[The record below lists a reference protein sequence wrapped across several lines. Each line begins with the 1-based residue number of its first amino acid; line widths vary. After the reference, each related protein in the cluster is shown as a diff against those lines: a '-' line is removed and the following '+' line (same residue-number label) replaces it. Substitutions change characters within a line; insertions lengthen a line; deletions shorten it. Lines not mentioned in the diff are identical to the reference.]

1 MVTRDERRALLF
13 LLGTAALGAGVKAV
27 RAGADAAPGAAL
39 IAGGLAEGNI
49 AAQESSAARA
59 LAMARPLEP
68 GEHVDLDHADAAEI
82 ERLPRI
88 GPQLARRIVDE
99 RASGGPFGSLEGL
112 SRVHGVGP
120 AMLLKGLERQ
130 VTFAGVP
137 AARVAARRVGD
148 SLDRQDPQGAQG
160 RARPARPRL
169 QGRAAPP
176 GLPQGMGPAIAT
188 MPPPPPPERPLGG
201 FAFGVR
207 ERRPRSYRSPVM
219 TTLACPAPPISLNE
233 ASAADLTCLPGIGPA
248 LAARI
253 VTWRTGHG
261 RFAEVKDLER
271 VPGIGEVRVQR
282 LRPYVRAP

>member
-1 MVTRDERRALLF
+1 MFTRDERRALLF
-13 LLGTAALGAGVKAV
+13 LFGAAALGAGVKAV

-68 GEHVDLDHADAAEI
+68 GEHVDLDHADAAQI

-120 AMLLKGLERQ
+120 TILKGLERQ
-130 VTFAGVP
+130 VTFSGAP
-137 AARVAARRVGD
+137 AAAAAARGVGD
-148 SLDRQDPQGAQG
+148 SLDSQDPQGAQG

-176 GLPQGMGPAIAT
+176 GLPQGIGPAIAT

-201 FAFGVR
+201 FAIGVR
-207 ERRPRSYRSPVM
+207 ERRARSYRSPVV
-219 TTLACPAPPISLNE
+219 TALVCPAPPISLNE
-233 ASAADLTCLPGIGPA
+233 ASAADLACLPGIGPA

-261 RFAEVKDLER
+261 RFAEVKDLEQ
-271 VPGIGEVRVQR
+271 VPGIGASRVQR
-282 LRPYVRAP
+282 LLPYVRAP

>member
-1 MVTRDERRALLF
+1 MFTRDERRALLF
-13 LLGTAALGAGVKAV
+13 LFGAAALGAGVKAV

-120 AMLLKGLERQ
+120 TIAKGLERQ
-130 VTFAGVP
+130 VTFSGVLAA
-137 AARVAARRVGD
+137 AARGVGD
-148 SLDRQDPQGAQG
+148 SLDPQDPQGAQG
-160 RARPARPRL
+160 RARPATPRL

-188 MPPPPPPERPLGG
+188 MPPPPPPKRPLGG
-201 FAFGVR
+201 FAIGVR
-207 ERRPRSYRSPVM
+207 ERRPRSYRSPVV
-219 TTLACPAPPISLNE
+219 TALVCPAPPISLNE
-233 ASAADLTCLPGIGPA
+233 ANAADLTCLPGIGPA

-271 VPGIGEVRVQR
+271 VPGIGAVRVQR
-282 LRPYVRAP
+282 LLPFVRAP